1 MNGWLL
7 GLVLIVVLPLLALL
21 VVDGIAVA
29 ISEPRAE
36 RAERMARERAARSEM
51 NAEELGVLL
60 QAL

>member
-21 VVDGIAVA
+21 VVDAIAVA